1 MDILITHED
10 VNKMEGLLVKLVERL
25 DKLVSRYS
33 KFFSQVNIFF
43 FPLLFQHYAVCN
55 YITLIITPIINIFVT

>member
-10 VNKMEGLLVKLVERL
+10 VNKVEGLLVKLVERL

-43 FPLLFQHYAVCN
+43 FHFYNLNIMQFV
-55 YITLIITPIINIFVT
+55 IT